1 MGVVLFLVYMLT
13 LIAIYGVIALSLNF
27 QYGLCGLSNFG
38 QVAFV
43 MVGAYFSVILVVL
56 GHMPFPVGLLGG
68 MMMSAILGFLISMTV
83 ARLKAD
89 YWAIATLATAEIIRL
104 IFLNQTL
111 GDTYQGASFGVA
123 NIPQPL
129 VSLFSTNVYPFFYL
143 AMVLLFLALA
153 YFVLGRLAKA
163 PFGRVLKAIREGE
176 ELPEALGKDVRKFR
190 AKVLMVGGAIGG
202 LAGSLLAHFSTYID
216 SNYFLPI
223 ETFLVWAMVV
233 VGGRGNFSGTL
244 LGALTVMAF
253 YSSSRFLKD
262 YVPINVQVLAALR
275 MVFVGILIVVVM
287 LFMEE
292 GLLKERKQIHE
303 LRRRNA
309 HR

>member
-1 MGVVLFLVYMLT
+1 MGMVHFLVYMLT
-13 LIAIYGVIALSLNF
+13 LISIYGFIALSLNL

-38 QVAFV
+38 QVGFV
-43 MVGAYFSVILVVL
+43 MIGAYSSVILVVL
-56 GHMPFPVGLLGG
+56 AHMPFPVGLVGG
-68 MMMSAILGFLISMTV
+68 MVMAALLGFFISLTV

-89 YWAIATLATAEIIRL
+89 YWAIMTLATAEIIRL

-111 GDTYQGASFGVA
+111 GGTYQGASFGIA

-129 VSLFSTNVYPFFYL
+129 TSLFSADVYPFFYL
-143 AMVLLFLALA
+143 GMVLVFLALA
-153 YFVLGRLAKA
+153 YLVLRLLAKS
-163 PFGRVLKAIREGE
+163 PFGRILKAIREGE
-176 ELPEALGKDVRKFR
+176 ELPEAFGKNVRRFKT
-190 AKVLMVGGAIGG
+190 KVLVVGGALGG
-202 LAGSLLAHFSTYID
+202 AAGSLLAHFSTYID

-244 LGALTVMAF
+244 LGTLIVMVF
-253 YSSSRFLKD
+253 YSSTRFIKD
-262 YVPINVQVLAALR
+262 YIPINVQVLAALR
-275 MVFVGILIVVVM
+275 MVLIGVLIVFVM
-287 LFMEE
+287 LFMED
-292 GLLKERKQIHE
+292 GLLKEKKEIHE